1 MGSERKTAKRDSIAH
16 FMREWARER
25 PDIDPWPL
33 GILGRIQ
40 RLSIQLQRLAAED
53 WLAPLGLTWENFSL
67 LMALRRSGRP
77 YQLRPTDI
85 YRESLLT
92 SGAVTNRIDRVELN
106 GWVRRIPDAGDRR
119 ATLIQLTPDGRAL
132 ADRAIALH
140 FKRLEETFGCLTK
153 AERHHLSAIL
163 SKLLGAVEQRAQAE
177 GARIFEA
184 PRKTRPKS
192 QHSPAH
198 K

>member
-1 MGSERKTAKRDSIAH
+1 MAAEKKPAKRDSIAE
-16 FMREWARER
+16 FMREWTRER

-40 RLSIQLQRLAAED
+40 RLSIQLQREAADD

-92 SGAVTNRIDRVELN
+92 SGAVTNRIDRVEKN
-106 GWVRRIPDAGDRR
+106 GWVRRLPDPQDRR
-119 ATLIQLTPDGRAL
+119 AIIIQLTPTGRSL
-132 ADRAIALH
+132 ADRAIELH
-140 FKRLEETFGCLTK
+140 FRRLEGTFGCLTK
-153 AERHHLSAIL
+153 VERLQLSALL
-163 SKLLGAVEQRAQAE
+163 SKLLGAVES
-177 GARIFEA
+177 
-184 PRKTRPKS
+184 KV
-192 QHSPAH
+192 
-198 K
+198 